1 MDFSLISL
9 DVDGTLGN
17 PIVLGAAII
26 CALLV
31 AVTLVLLMK
40 ATQRRSWWKAAS
52 AATAGILLDRYSRE
66 ITRIVATIIYGLSGH
81 WGVGFFHSTPVWFS
95 PVLGVAFAG
104 AFLAGRAL
112 RRRGGTPS
120 VTV

>member
-17 PIVLGAAII
+17 PIVLGAAIT

-40 ATQRRSWWKAAS
+40 ATQRRSWWKATS
-52 AATAGILLDRYSRE
+52 VATAGILLDLYSRE
-66 ITRIVATIIYGLSGH
+66 ITRIIASIIYGLSGH
-81 WGVGFFHSTPVWFS
+81 WSVGFFYSTPVWFS
-95 PVLGVAFAG
+95 PALG
-104 AFLAGRAL
+104 
-112 RRRGGTPS
+112 
-120 VTV
+120 